1 LRPLAANSHLFF
13 TRPEI
18 KPMSPTNVHSDLL
31 MINVMNVIN
40 VITAIFPEVTVINA
54 TKTSCDTVIS
64 SGMVERT
71 G

>member
-1 LRPLAANSHLFF
+1 
-13 TRPEI
+13 
-18 KPMSPTNVHSDLL
+18 MSPTNVHSDLL
-31 MINVMNVIN
+31 MINVMNVID
-40 VITAIFPEVTVINA
+40 VITVIFPEFTVINA